1 MRIITFLIALM
12 FLANYSYANNY
23 YDFKITRVLDGDTVE
38 FEAKFLIPEL
48 GNKLK
53 LRILGV
59 DTPEKGI
66 RANCDKEE
74 KMSLNA
80 KLFVEQEISNGKK
93 IHISIRKW
101 DKYGG
106 RVLGDV
112 IIDNKLLSASLIKNG
127 YAVPYS
133 GKGKKQNWCK

>member
-1 MRIITFLIALM
+1 MRIITFLIALT

-59 DTPEKGI
+59 DTPEKG
-66 RANCDKEE
+66 
-74 KMSLNA
+74 SST
-80 KLFVEQEISNGKK
+80 Q
-93 IHISIRKW
+93 
-101 DKYGG
+101 
-106 RVLGDV
+106 
-112 IIDNKLLSASLIKNG
+112 
-127 YAVPYS
+127 
-133 GKGKKQNWCK
+133 

>member
-1 MRIITFLIALM
+1 MRIITFLISLT
-12 FLANYSYANNY
+12 FLANCSYANNY

-59 DTPEKGI
+59 DTPEKGR

-93 IHISIRKW
+93 IQISIKKW

-112 IIDNKLLSASLIKNG
+112 ILDGKRLSEQLIANG
-127 YAVPYS
+127 HARPY
-133 GKGKKQNWCK
+133 KGDKKTSWCE